1 MDILSAVSR
10 QDVQPEIDAH
20 PLLVRVNTGTR
31 MLAAPFV
38 EQTFFR
44 AMTAAELLWDRF
56 ELKRTTNTDVCV
68 SAEEVLLL
76 RGTYGRPQT
85 YERVSS
91 VQMTCGTSTNR
102 GKDPPSR

>member
-38 EQTFFR
+38 EQTFLR
-44 AMTAAELLWDRF
+44 SITAVEHLRTDSTSNTEKAE
-56 ELKRTTNTDVCV
+56 VCL
-68 SAEEVLLL
+68 SAEEVHLL
-76 RGTYGRPQT
+76 RGTYRRRQRYY
-85 YERVSS
+85 YE
-91 VQMTCGTSTNR
+91 
-102 GKDPPSR
+102 P